1 MTEPRKLISIT
12 FPMTGLVLRPQEG
25 ETYIDEAMVDTI
37 RSSVEEVEFDGYRHD
52 LIYTYDDG
60 STEEK

>member
-1 MTEPRKLISIT
+1 
-12 FPMTGLVLRPQEG
+12 MTGLVLRPQEG

>member
-1 MTEPRKLISIT
+1 MTKKRKLISIT
-12 FPMTGLVLRPQEG
+12 FPTTGLVLRPQEG
-25 ETYIDEAMVDTI
+25 EKYIDEAKVDQAL
-37 RSSVEEVEFDGYRHD
+37 SAALKEFGGYSHE